1 MTDDRLPG
9 PSGRPAFLTKMVP
22 WLLIIPSA
30 IIGVL
35 LVELFCR
42 LFVPSIGRA
51 QGVQK
56 WDQRVIFF
64 DGHNTIFENHG
75 DIFTYV
81 PHNDIRNVTAF
92 FAGDNF
98 SIEYDYH
105 FRINNFGLVQDADIV
120 TERESLLLLGDS
132 FTEGQGADPWFRL
145 VSPKIDELGY
155 QAVNGGLL
163 ATGFQQWLKL
173 ERYLAAKELRTRK
186 LVVLFI
192 SDDYRRTV
200 THIAPAVFEC
210 LSAPPLC
217 RVEYSYFYRLPPR
230 EEMPSWIARV
240 RMARGPMKTRL
251 KASAAALLPASYR
264 VYRYLKERILYSAM
278 FAEAEQES
286 HAAIAELIRIYGHKN
301 VVFIHLPQKDEVD
314 YGPNNLGLKAR
325 RAIEDAGGKLF
336 DGFKLCQLTGTD
348 YYVNDDHP
356 NKGGYTKIA
365 ACAANVINEF
375 IAAGQ

>member
-132 FTEGQGADPWFRL
+132 
-145 VSPKIDELGY
+145 
-155 QAVNGGLL
+155 
-163 ATGFQQWLKL
+163 
-173 ERYLAAKELRTRK
+173 
-186 LVVLFI
+186 
-192 SDDYRRTV
+192 
-200 THIAPAVFEC
+200 
-210 LSAPPLC
+210 
-217 RVEYSYFYRLPPR
+217 
-230 EEMPSWIARV
+230 
-240 RMARGPMKTRL
+240 
-251 KASAAALLPASYR
+251 
-264 VYRYLKERILYSAM
+264 
-278 FAEAEQES
+278 
-286 HAAIAELIRIYGHKN
+286 
-301 VVFIHLPQKDEVD
+301 
-314 YGPNNLGLKAR
+314 
-325 RAIEDAGGKLF
+325 
-336 DGFKLCQLTGTD
+336 
-348 YYVNDDHP
+348 
-356 NKGGYTKIA
+356 
-365 ACAANVINEF
+365 
-375 IAAGQ
+375 